1 MKNHLQNKYNIPI
14 LEKGMEVIEL
24 IAQHSNGL
32 TIQEMVN
39 ALAHSKT
46 SIYRIVCS
54 LEEMGY
60 LRKNPETNSFSIT
73 KKLFRIGLSSLG
85 TTTIIEHAYG
95 PMRRLRDELR
105 ETVVLG
111 TLMGTKIVILEQVIG
126 SHHFSFILKPG
137 MGVCLH
143 ASAPGKAIMANVSVQ
158 ERDEILGKIEFTAFT
173 ENTITNSIDYIKELS
188 KVKECGYGIDMGEE
202 LTGVRC
208 IGAPIFNQAGK
219 VAAAIWITGPA
230 ERLSNEAIR
239 DYSKTVVACANEIS
253 EKMGFIQEKE

>member
-1 MKNHLQNKYNIPI
+1 MTDKQNKYHIPI
-14 LEKGMEVIEL
+14 LEKGMQVIEL
-24 IAQHSNGL
+24 IAHNEKGL
-32 TIQEMVN
+32 TVQEMVN
-39 ALAHSKT
+39 ALSHSKT

-60 LRKNPETNSFSIT
+60 LRKNQETNSFSIT

-85 TTTIIEHAYG
+85 TTTIIEHAYE
-95 PMRRLRDELR
+95 PMRRLRDSLR

-137 MGVCLH
+137 VGVCLH
-143 ASAPGKAIMANVSVQ
+143 ASAPGKAMMAYVSEE
-158 ERDEILGKIEFTAFT
+158 ERTEILKKIDFIPYT
-173 ENTITNSIDYIKELS
+173 ENTITNTADYLKELE
-188 KVKECGYGIDMGEE
+188 KVRTFGCGIDMGEE

-208 IGAPIFNQAGK
+208 IGAPVFNQAGK

-230 ERLSNEAIR
+230 ERLSNEALK
-239 DYSKTVVACANEIS
+239 DYSKIVVASANEIS
-253 EKMGFIQEKE
+253 EKMGFNPEA

>member
-1 MKNHLQNKYNIPI
+1 MSTTHNKYKIPI
-14 LEKGMEVIEL
+14 LEKGMQVIEL
-24 IAQHSNGL
+24 IAQNEKGL
-32 TIQEMVN
+32 TVQEMVN
-39 ALAHSKT
+39 SLKHSKT

-60 LRKNPETNSFSIT
+60 LRKNQETNSFSIT
-73 KKLFRIGLSSLG
+73 KKLFKVGLSSLG
-85 TTTIIEHAYG
+85 TTTIIEHAYE

-137 MGVCLH
+137 VGVCLH
-143 ASAPGKAIMANVSVQ
+143 ASAPGKAMMAYVSEQ
-158 ERDEILGKIEFTAFT
+158 ERDEILAKIEYTLYT
-173 ENTITNSIDYIKELS
+173 ENTITNTTDYLKELDRVQS
-188 KVKECGYGIDMGEE
+188 CGYGLDMGEE

-219 VAAAIWITGPA
+219 VAAAIWITGPG
-230 ERLSNEAIR
+230 ERLPNEAIK
-239 DYSKTVVACANEIS
+239 DYGKQVVACANEIS
-253 EKMGFIQEKE
+253 EKMGYI

>member
-1 MKNHLQNKYNIPI
+1 MATTQNKYHIPI
-14 LEKGMEVIEL
+14 LEKGMQVIEL
-24 IAQHSNGL
+24 IAQHERGL
-32 TIQEMVN
+32 TVQEMVN
-39 ALAHSKT
+39 SLGHSKT
-46 SIYRIVCS
+46 SVYRIVCS

-60 LRKNPETNSFSIT
+60 LRKNRGTNSFLIT
-73 KKLFRIGLSSLG
+73 KKLFKIGLSSLG
-85 TTTIIEHAYG
+85 TTTIIEHAYE

-111 TLMGTKIVILEQVIG
+111 TLMGGKVVILEQVIG

-143 ASAPGKAIMANVSVQ
+143 ASAPGKAMMANVSVQ
-158 ERDEILGKIEFTAFT
+158 ERDEIISRIEYTPFT
-173 ENTITNSIDYIKELS
+173 ENTITNSSDYVQELK
-188 KVKECGYGIDMGEE
+188 KVKSCGYGLDMGEE

-230 ERLSNEAIR
+230 ERLSDEVIK

-253 EKMGFIQEKE
+253 EKMGFIPE

>member
-1 MKNHLQNKYNIPI
+1 VKTTVQNKYNIPI

-24 IAQHSNGL
+24 IAQHPAGL

-39 ALAHSKT
+39 SMDHSKT

-60 LRKNPETNSFSIT
+60 LHKSLQSNSFSIT
-73 KKLFRIGLSSLG
+73 RKLFKIGLSSLG
-85 TTTIIEHAYG
+85 TTTIIEHSYD
-95 PMRRLRDELR
+95 PMRRLRDKLR

-143 ASAPGKAIMANVSVQ
+143 ASAPGKVFMANIDRY
-158 ERDEILGKIEFTAFT
+158 ERDEILSKTEFTKFT
-173 ENTITNSIDYIKELS
+173 DRTILNAADYLMELEE
-188 KVKECGYGIDMGEE
+188 VKSCGYGLDRGEE
-202 LTGVRC
+202 LSGVRC

-219 VAAAIWITGPA
+219 VAASVWISGPA
-230 ERLSNEAIR
+230 ERLTDEAIVE
-239 DYSKTVVACANEIS
+239 YSKEVVACAGEIS
-253 EKMGFIQEKE
+253 EKMGFIKD

>member
-1 MKNHLQNKYNIPI
+1 MKTTAQNKYSIPI

-24 IAQHSNGL
+24 IAQHSKGL

-39 ALAHSKT
+39 SMNHSKT

-60 LRKNPETNSFSIT
+60 LRKNTQSNSFSIT
-73 KKLFRIGLSSLG
+73 RKLFKIGLSSLG
-85 TTTIIEHAYG
+85 NTTIIEHSYN
-95 PMRRLRDELR
+95 PMRRLRDKLR

-143 ASAPGKAIMANVSVQ
+143 ASAPGKIFMANIDTE
-158 ERDEILGKIEFTAFT
+158 ERDEILSKIEYLPYTD
-173 ENTITNSIDYIKELS
+173 NTITNTPNYIKELER
-188 KVKECGYGIDMGEE
+188 VKTCGYGLDMGEE

-208 IGAPIFNQAGK
+208 IGAPVFNQSGK
-219 VAAAIWITGPA
+219 IAAAIWITGPA
-230 ERLSNEAIR
+230 ERLSDEAIK
-239 DYSKTVVACANEIS
+239 DYSKQVVACANEIS
-253 EKMGFIQEKE
+253 EKMGFLQE

>member
-1 MKNHLQNKYNIPI
+1 MQNKYQIPI
-14 LEKGMEVIEL
+14 LEKGMQVIEL
-24 IAQHSNGL
+24 IAQHQRGL
-32 TIQEMVN
+32 TVQELVN
-39 ALAHSKT
+39 SLEHSKT

-54 LEEMGY
+54 FEEMGY
-60 LRKNPETNSFSIT
+60 LRKSPETNSFSIT
-73 KKLFRIGLSSLG
+73 KKLFKIGLSSLG
-85 TTTIIEHAYG
+85 TTTIIEHAYE

-143 ASAPGKAIMANVSVQ
+143 ASAPGKAMMANVSVQ
-158 ERDEILGKIEFTAFT
+158 ERDEILSKIEYIPFT
-173 ENTITNSIDYIKELS
+173 ENTITNTPDYVQELN
-188 KVKECGYGIDMGEE
+188 KVKDCGYGLDMGEE

-208 IGAPIFNQAGK
+208 IGAPIFNHAGK

-230 ERLSNEAIR
+230 ERLSDEAIM

-253 EKMGFIQEKE
+253 EKMGFIQENN

>member
-1 MKNHLQNKYNIPI
+1 
-14 LEKGMEVIEL
+14 MEVIEL
-24 IAQHSNGL
+24 IAQHPAGL

-39 ALAHSKT
+39 SMDHSKT

-60 LRKNPETNSFSIT
+60 LHKNVQSNSFSIT
-73 KKLFRIGLSSLG
+73 RKLFKIGLSSLG
-85 TTTIIEHAYG
+85 TTTIIEHSYD
-95 PMRRLRDELR
+95 PMRRLRDKLR

-143 ASAPGKAIMANVSVQ
+143 ASAPGKVFMANIDRY
-158 ERDEILGKIEFTAFT
+158 ERDEILSKTEFTKFT
-173 ENTITNSIDYIKELS
+173 DRTILNAADYLMELEE
-188 KVKECGYGIDMGEE
+188 VKSCGYGLDRGEE
-202 LTGVRC
+202 LSGVRC

-219 VAAAIWITGPA
+219 VAASVWISGPA
-230 ERLSNEAIR
+230 ERLSDEAIVE
-239 DYSKTVVACANEIS
+239 YSKEVVACAGEIS
-253 EKMGFIQEKE
+253 KKMGFIKELL

>member
-1 MKNHLQNKYNIPI
+1 MATTIQNKYHIPI
-14 LEKGMEVIEL
+14 LEKGMQVIEL
-24 IAQHSNGL
+24 IAKHQKGL
-32 TIQEMVN
+32 TVQEMVN
-39 ALAHSKT
+39 SLEYSKT

-60 LRKNPETNSFSIT
+60 LRKSAESNSFSIT
-73 KKLFRIGLSSLG
+73 KKLFKIGLSSLG
-85 TTTIIEHAYG
+85 TTTIIEHAYD

-143 ASAPGKAIMANVSVQ
+143 ASAPGKSMMAHIGEE
-158 ERDEILGKIEFTAFT
+158 ERDEILSKIEYIPFTD
-173 ENTITNSIDYIKELS
+173 NTITNTPDYIKEI
-188 KVKECGYGIDMGEE
+188 KQVKSCGYGLDMGEE

-230 ERLSNEAIR
+230 ERLSDEAIK
-239 DYSKTVVACANEIS
+239 DYSKTVVACANEVS
-253 EKMGFIQEKE
+253 EKMGFIQE

>member
-1 MKNHLQNKYNIPI
+1 MATSQNKYNIPI
-14 LEKGMEVIEL
+14 LEKGMQVIEL
-24 IAQHSNGL
+24 IAQHRSGL

-39 ALAHSKT
+39 ALNHSKT

-60 LRKNPETNSFSIT
+60 LRKSPETNLFSIT
-73 KKLFRIGLSSLG
+73 KKLFKIGLSSLG
-85 TTTIIEHAYG
+85 TTTIIEHAYE

-111 TLMGTKIVILEQVIG
+111 TLMGTKVVILEQVIG

-143 ASAPGKAIMANVSVQ
+143 ASAPGKAMMANLSEQ
-158 ERDEILGKIEFTAFT
+158 ERDWILSKIEYTKFTD
-173 ENTITNSIDYIKELS
+173 NTITNYNDYVQELI
-188 KVKECGYGIDMGEE
+188 KVKNCGYGIDKGEE

-208 IGAPIFNQAGK
+208 IGAPVFNQARK

-230 ERLSNEAIR
+230 ERLPNDAIK
-239 DYSKTVVACANEIS
+239 DYSKQVVYCADEIS
-253 EKMGFIQEKE
+253 EKMGYIQE